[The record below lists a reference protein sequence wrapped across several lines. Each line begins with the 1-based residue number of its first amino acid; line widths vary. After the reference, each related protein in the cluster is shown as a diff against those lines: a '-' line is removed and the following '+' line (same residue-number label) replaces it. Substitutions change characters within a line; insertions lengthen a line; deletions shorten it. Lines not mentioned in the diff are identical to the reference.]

1 MSLGSELESGLC
13 SASSF
18 LSTHRHE
25 EYRDAAFSKNSRKSM
40 SGFNVESNMELR
52 KMSWRRWI
60 NRHTEDGKK
69 EEKNGSTWAKD
80 QKRRRPEEE

>member
-1 MSLGSELESGLC
+1 
-13 SASSF
+13 
-18 LSTHRHE
+18 
-25 EYRDAAFSKNSRKSM
+25 M

-52 KMSWRRWI
+52 KRSWRRWI

-80 QKRRRPEEE
+80 QKRRRPEEEG